1 MWTDSDSRVSDFDR
15 LSFLVRSQVHLSLS
29 GEASKSWLNLEKDFL
44 ELDYRTVRDR
54 QMEMLE
60 QEDGMLNR
68 PSVRELREKLGREA
82 YEVLADQR
90 CVIKAHHE
98 GKN

>member
-1 MWTDSDSRVSDFDR
+1 LSD
-15 LSFLVRSQVHLSLS
+15 
-29 GEASKSWLNLEKDFL
+29 EASKSWLNLEKDFL